1 MKGLDLIKGSIIW
14 IVLASLFFYVVLILF
29 SDADK
34 ISDHFLHIRTEL
46 IFLIFLLGIS
56 SHIIKSF
63 RQKEFLQMV
72 DEKIPFKKNLIV
84 YLAGLSLIA
93 TPGGIGTFI
102 KSKFLKRQFGI
113 PNHKSLSVI
122 FLERYHDLLAC
133 TTIILISLSISF
145 SWLSATL
152 VIISSFILIVVYLL
166 ISNMK
171 TFSFFH
177 NKLLKIK
184 FIAKRLPE
192 VGPRESFLVLTR
204 ANAMT
209 KGWLISIVGWGL
221 DSLAVYIGFLAFNV
235 DLGYLLTSQIYLTS
249 LGYGILSLMPGGIGV
264 TEGVGDYLLVNQGLD
279 LSIAS
284 SLVIFTRLI
293 TLWAATIIGM
303 IFTRFA
309 LKQKVN
315 L

>member
-14 IVLASLFFYVVLILF
+14 IVLASLFFYVVLILL

-34 ISDHFLHIRTEL
+34 ISDHFIHIRIEL
-46 IFLIFLLGIS
+46 LFLIFLLGMS
-56 SHIIKSF
+56 SHIIKSL
-63 RQKEFLQMV
+63 RQKELLQMV
-72 DEKIPFKKNLIV
+72 DEKVPFKQNLIV

-102 KSKFLKRQFGI
+102 KSKFLKRKFGI

-221 DSLAVYIGFLAFNV
+221 DSLAVYMGFLAFNV

-249 LGYGILSLMPGGIGV
+249 LGYGVLSLMPGGIGV

-293 TLWAATIIGM
+293 TLWAATIIGV